1 MIDSIITKDGWN
13 AENAGAIY
21 LPSNLLKQRDEFCLP
36 SLFKSV
42 A

>member
-1 MIDSIITKDGWN
+1 MVYSIITKDGGN
-13 AENAGAIY
+13 SDIAGAIY
-21 LPSNLLKQRDEFCLP
+21 LPSNVLKQCDEICLP